1 MSVLNKRYRR
11 GIKASLAF
19 YISASVLTL
28 VTLLLFYLFYIGG
41 TGILEFSETFFADN
55 NLEDAHFTT
64 YKVIS
69 DEEIAALES
78 EFNLTL
84 EAQKSI
90 EITQNGTTARV
101 FKANKKI
108 NLYEVT
114 AGSDISSDSD
124 IIISEG
130 YAENMGVKTGDLLT
144 LGGKAY
150 TVTGYFQRPD
160 YLYMLQDEDD
170 SYKNISTFF
179 LAYVSDGAFESL
191 GTPNIT
197 YLVKYG
203 QDNSTLFRTELYDK
217 YYTQSYLGADENMR
231 ILAVDEQAEM
241 FIAMAY
247 IILAVMPL
255 IAVLLVCIIISR
267 KVKDEQKLIGTLS
280 SFGYTKGKLTAHYAL
295 FAAIPAIVG
304 GVLAFLFAIIFAQP
318 YGALCLADY
327 EPLHI
332 VFHLPVYMGLLGVA
346 VPAVMYVVA
355 AVLAVTRLLRRDTVA
370 MLSGRAEGKSLKTA
384 FRGGNANFAVKWSA
398 RSLLGNPA
406 RALAVFMGVFLG
418 CTVILVGLGMIDSVD
433 AISDTAISST
443 GSFEYEYIF
452 TSLKTDA
459 PEYGSPML
467 VSAFAEEGSGKRVT
481 FTGLENDN
489 TFIVLK
495 DGDGNAVE
503 NLDGFYISSA
513 AAAALS
519 IEGGDSVE
527 FFNPLTI
534 KYFTIEIA
542 GVVEYDIG
550 SMIFT
555 SNKSMAQLLSLES
568 GTYNALMSDIELDF
582 ADGEVSKTIRK
593 SALAEQCD
601 TILDQMGPMIYAL
614 VGLGAVICVAAIFVA
629 VNMLVDENKNNVSM
643 LKVLGYG
650 DGKISRIIFM
660 PNHVLLPMGIIA
672 GIPAAI
678 AVADAMW
685 KLMLD
690 YGVILIKTQISP
702 LSYVLTVAFTSACY
716 FGSVWLASRK
726 VKKVNMAEALKDGRE

>member
-1 MSVLNKRYRR
+1 MSVLNKRYCR
-11 GIKASLAF
+11 GIKANLAF
-19 YISASVLTL
+19 YVSASVLTL

-41 TGILEFSETFFADN
+41 TGILEFSETFFAEH

-64 YKVIS
+64 YKTIS
-69 DEEIAALES
+69 DEDIEGLEA

-84 EAQKSI
+84 EAQKSVDV
-90 EITQNGTTARV
+90 TQNGVTARV

-108 NLYEVT
+108 NLYEIT
-114 AGSDISSDSD
+114 AGADISDDGD

-130 YAENMGVKTGDLLT
+130 YAENMEVAIGDKIT
-144 LGGKAY
+144 VGGSVY

-170 SYKNISTFF
+170 SYKNITTFF
-179 LAYVSDGAFESL
+179 LAYVTDGAFEDL

-203 QDNSTLFRTELYDK
+203 QDNSTQFRTELYER

-241 FIAMAY
+241 FLVMSY
-247 IILAVMPL
+247 VILAVMPL

-280 SFGYTKGKLTAHYAL
+280 SFGYKRGKLTAHYVL
-295 FAAIPAIVG
+295 FAVIPAIVG
-304 GVLAFLFAIIFAQP
+304 GVLAFAFAAIFAQP
-318 YGALCLADY
+318 YGGLCLSDY

-332 VFHLPVYMGLLGVA
+332 VFHLPVLAGLLGIA
-346 VPAVMYVVA
+346 VPAAMYAVA

-384 FRGGNANFAVKWSA
+384 FRSGGGSFAVKWSA

-406 RALAVFMGVFLG
+406 RALAVLLGVFLG
-418 CTVILVGLGMIDSVD
+418 CTVILTGLGMIDSVD
-433 AISDTAISST
+433 AISDTALSST
-443 GSFEYEYIF
+443 GSFEYEYVF
-452 TSLKTDA
+452 TSLKTDT

-467 VSAFAEEGSGKRVT
+467 VTAFAEEKSGKRVT

-489 TFIVLK
+489 PFIVLK

-503 NLDGFYISSA
+503 NFDGYYISSA
-513 AAAALS
+513 ASAALG
-519 IEGGDSVE
+519 IKGGDSVI

-534 KYFTIEIA
+534 EYITIEIA

-555 SNKSMAQLLSLES
+555 SNSAMAELLSLES
-568 GTYNALMSDIELDF
+568 GTYNALMSDTELSF
-582 ADGEVSKTIRK
+582 EDGEVSKTIRK
-593 SALAEQCD
+593 SALSEQCD
-601 TILDQMGPMIYAL
+601 TILTQMGPIIYAL
-614 VGLGAVICVAAIFVA
+614 VWLGALICVAAVFVA
-629 VNMLVDENKNNVSM
+629 VNMLVTENKNNVSM

-650 DGKISRIIFM
+650 DGRISRVIFM
-660 PNHVLLPMGIIA
+660 PNHILLPIGIAA

-678 AVADAMW
+678 GVANAMW

-690 YGVILIKTQISP
+690 YGVILIKTRISP
-702 LSYVLTVAFTSACY
+702 LSYVLTIAFTSICY

-726 VKKVNMAEALKDGRE
+726 VKKINMAEALKDGRE